1 MTNKAMKTV
10 SSLTPSSQQALRVVS
25 GTTSNTP
32 IRVLSSGQTVRLTT
46 SQTGSGTATI
56 LRGQTSIMSTSAL
69 TQVSGGTTTTSATIG
84 GKQIL
89 IQKPI
94 SLQLVKTS
102 QGMTVVQKAGTSL
115 TQATGG
121 GAQLVTTSG
130 GQTKTAL
137 IGGNV
142 VKLMSPAA
150 VSGNKIVMKNSN
162 LMQVGKMTTNAAGKP
177 AFVIT
182 NKQGQQI
189 RTNQQIIFVT
199 TAGGLRTVQA
209 GSIVTSAGNNYVSLV
224 STSQINTLTSATSTG
239 LNSVSGIATTGGTV
253 KMIRAGVGG
262 VGKLEIANEFL
273 LGRRCVFIDSLQSMT
288 FTNL

>member
-1 MTNKAMKTV
+1 MKTV

-46 SQTGSGTATI
+46 SQTGTGATI
-56 LRGQTSIMSTSAL
+56 LQRGQTSIVSTSAI

-102 QGMTVVQKAGTSL
+102 QGMTVLQKTGTAL
-115 TQATGG
+115 TQAGGGG
-121 GAQLVTTSG
+121 GAQLVTSTG
-130 GQTKTAL
+130 GQKTAL

-150 VSGNKIVMKNSN
+150 VSGNKIVMKNPN

-199 TAGGLRTVQA
+199 TAGALRTVQT
-209 GSIVTSAGNNYVSLV
+209 GSIVTSAANFASLV
-224 STSQINTLTSATSTG
+224 TTSQINTLTSATSTG
-239 LNSVSGIATTGGTV
+239 SSGGTV

-262 VGKLEIANEFL
+262 EFL
-273 LGRRCVFIDSLQSMT
+273 IFSLN
-288 FTNL
+288 FFVH

>member
-10 SSLTPSSQQALRVVS
+10 SHSLTPSNQQALRVVS

-32 IRVLSSGQTVRLTT
+32 IRVLSGGQTVRLTT
-46 SQTGSGTATI
+46 AQTGSGAATI
-56 LRGQTSIMSTSAL
+56 LRGQTSIMSTSAI

-89 IQKPI
+89 LQKPI

-115 TQATGG
+115 AQSSGG

-130 GQTKTAL
+130 GQKTAL

-142 VKLMSPAA
+142 VKLMSQAA

-199 TAGGLRTVQA
+199 TAGGLRTVPA
-209 GSIVTSAGNNYVSLV
+209 GSIVTSAGNNFVSLV

-239 LNSVSGIATTGGTV
+239 LNSVSTPGGTV
-253 KMIRAGVGG
+253 KMIRAG
-262 VGKLEIANEFL
+262 GKAFKAWNILYNQCLI
-273 LGRRCVFIDSLQSMT
+273 RRKNFK
-288 FTNL
+288 FFF

>member
-10 SSLTPSSQQALRVVS
+10 SSLTPSSQQALRVV

-46 SQTGSGTATI
+46 SQSGAATI
-56 LRGQTSIMSTSAL
+56 LRGQTSIMSTSAI
-69 TQVSGGTTTTSATIG
+69 TQVSGGITTTSATIG

-94 SLQLVKTS
+94 NLQLVKTS

-121 GAQLVTTSG
+121 GTQIVTSG
-130 GQTKTAL
+130 GQKTAL

-199 TAGGLRTVQA
+199 TASGLRTVQA
-209 GSIVTSAGNNYVSLV
+209 GSIVTSAGNNFVSLV

-239 LNSVSGIATTGGTV
+239 LNSVSTPGGTV
-253 KMIRAGVGG
+253 KMIRAGMGG
-262 VGKLEIANEFL
+262 KFKDTFVLNL
-273 LGRRCVFIDSLQSMT
+273 LRIYLPLLKER
-288 FTNL
+288 

>member
-1 MTNKAMKTV
+1 MQTMTNKAMKTV

-46 SQTGSGTATI
+46 SQSGAATI
-56 LRGQTSIMSTSAL
+56 LRGQTSIMSTSAI

-115 TQATGG
+115 TQTSGG

-130 GQTKTAL
+130 GQKTAL

-209 GSIVTSAGNNYVSLV
+209 GSIVTSAGNNFVSLV

-239 LNSVSGIATTGGTV
+239 LNSVSTPGGTV

-262 VGKLEIANEFL
+262 VGKF
-273 LGRRCVFIDSLQSMT
+273 FFM
-288 FTNL
+288 FM

>member
-46 SQTGSGTATI
+46 SQTGSTI

-115 TQATGG
+115 AQATGG
-121 GAQLVTTSG
+121 SAQLVTTSG

-182 NKQGQQI
+182 NKQG
-189 RTNQQIIFVT
+189 NSF
-199 TAGGLRTVQA
+199 GD
-209 GSIVTSAGNNYVSLV
+209 YY
-224 STSQINTLTSATSTG
+224 SQ
-239 LNSVSGIATTGGTV
+239 
-253 KMIRAGVGG
+253 
-262 VGKLEIANEFL
+262 
-273 LGRRCVFIDSLQSMT
+273 
-288 FTNL
+288 

>member
-1 MTNKAMKTV
+1 MMKTV
-10 SSLTPSSQQALRVVS
+10 TSLTPSSQQALRVVS
-25 GTTSNTP
+25 GTTGNTP
-32 IRVLSSGQTVRLTT
+32 IRVLSGGQTVRLTT
-46 SQTGSGTATI
+46 SQTGSGAATI
-56 LRGQTSIMSTSAL
+56 LRGQTSIVSTSAV
-69 TQVSGGTTTTSATIG
+69 TQVSVPSTTSATIG

-115 TQATGG
+115 TQTTAG
-121 GAQLVTTSG
+121 GAQIVTTSG
-130 GQTKTAL
+130 GQKTAL

-142 VKLMSPAA
+142 VKIMSPAA
-150 VSGNKIVMKNSN
+150 VSGNKIVVNQVMKNSN

-209 GSIVTSAGNNYVSLV
+209 GSIVTSAGNNFVSLV
-224 STSQINTLTSATSTG
+224 STSQINTLTSSTSTG
-239 LNSVSGIATTGGTV
+239 LNSVSTPGGTV

-262 VGKLEIANEFL
+262 VGKCKIY
-273 LGRRCVFIDSLQSMT
+273 
-288 FTNL
+288 